1 MKSRPS
7 VSSDSLLRDPPDFS
21 FVLGGPFFQLL
32 RRMRLSDDALMLARQ
47 RIIIISLL
55 ARLPLLLLS
64 ALEGQA
70 LGGSAAD
77 CRSLLHSYRCQEIS
91 LR

>member
-32 RRMRLSDDALMLARQ
+32 RRMHLSDDALMLAR
-47 RIIIISLL
+47 
-55 ARLPLLLLS
+55 
-64 ALEGQA
+64 
-70 LGGSAAD
+70 
-77 CRSLLHSYRCQEIS
+77 
-91 LR
+91 